1 MRILFVLFL
10 VSGVFSANYA
20 STATLIRCDS
30 KLNVSMVY
38 NPVNNSVELIE
49 TNNPADVIVI
59 ELDTGFLKV
68 SKQQS
73 DEKTLFRQSSIK
85 NYDDDPL
92 NITIRYEI
100 TSKLG
105 INTTSIIMSDPMCKV
120 TEVSQISINEISEH
134 SYINTKYRCDCL
146 SSVYDSNHFVKV
158 R

>member
-1 MRILFVLFL
+1 M
-10 VSGVFSANYA
+10 
-20 STATLIRCDS
+20 
-30 KLNVSMVY
+30 
-38 NPVNNSVELIE
+38 E
-49 TNNPADVIVI
+49 TNDPADVVMI
-59 ELDTGFLKV
+59 ELDIGFLKV

-100 TSKLG
+100 TSKFG
-105 INTTSIIMSDPMCKV
+105 INTTGIIMSDPMCKV
-120 TEVSQISINEISEH
+120 TEVSQISIFEISEH